1 MKRQRLSE
9 ASAKPAVDAET
20 IPTALPIVVSSTLE
34 QGGTFDD
41 GSRLSGGGSGSRDK
55 GGKCSDITVEVA
67 LTNPVPAMLL
77 TDEELAEM
85 DCSSDVLHREI
96 RLIHEEVF
104 VEEQCVLHH
113 PCTFGRDRAPSSISS
128 AMATMLGRHVRIS
141 VAIRHA
147 AEADADG
154 EKLANVGLECSSIAA
169 CAACAFLC
177 VLNRLRSSQHKQQ
190 TMTGTSVEG

>member
-20 IPTALPIVVSSTLE
+20 IPTALPIDVSSTLD

-55 GGKCSDITVEVA
+55 GGKCSDAQAITVEVA

-128 AMATMLGRHVRIS
+128 AMATRPRCWVVMFVSLLQYVMQLRLMLMARSLRTSAWNVHRLLPVLPVHSSVFSTAFVR
-141 VAIRHA
+141 
-147 AEADADG
+147 
-154 EKLANVGLECSSIAA
+154 
-169 CAACAFLC
+169 
-177 VLNRLRSSQHKQQ
+177 LNTNNKQ
-190 TMTGTSVEG
+190 